1 MLKTV
6 KKEVLKG
13 CKIVFSRAFPTIDR
27 AENQHLWKMAEEL
40 GATCVTKLDSSVTHV
55 VSTDVGTKKAQWA
68 VKHKKF
74 LVLPRWI
81 LAANYRWQKQPEQ
94 NFSVNKVS

>member
-13 CKIVFSRAFPTIDR
+13 CKIVFSRAFPTIDQ

-55 VSTDVGTKKAQWA
+55 VSTDVGTNKAQWA

-74 LVLPRWI
+74 LVLPWWI